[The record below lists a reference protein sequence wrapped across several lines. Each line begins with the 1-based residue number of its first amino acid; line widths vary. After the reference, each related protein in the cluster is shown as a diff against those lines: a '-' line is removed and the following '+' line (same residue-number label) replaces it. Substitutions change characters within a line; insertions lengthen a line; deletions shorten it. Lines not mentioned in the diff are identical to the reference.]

1 MFSIEEAKQ
10 VRQDFWTFFGKRYH
24 RKWTLYDTKLKDVNL
39 KFSMENN
46 QAIISLDIEHDDI
59 IFRHYYFEKFESFKS
74 VMEDEVSADLI
85 FERDHILESGKVISR
100 IYVSMDNVKITRKTD
115 WPTVYE
121 FFYENMDK
129 LETFFWE
136 YKDFIE
142 D

>member
-1 MFSIEEAKQ
+1 MFSKEEAKQ

-24 RKWTLYDTKLKDVNL
+24 RKWTLYDTKLKDINL

-46 QAIISLDIEHDDI
+46 QAIVSLDIEHDDD

-74 VMEDEVSADLI
+74 VMKDEISPDLV
-85 FERDHILESGKVISR
+85 FEREHILESGKVISR
-100 IYVSMDNVKITRKTD
+100 IYVLMDNVKITRKTD
-115 WPTVYE
+115 WQAVYE
-121 FFYENMDK
+121 FFHENMDK